1 MGRITST
8 LVLLV
13 SMGLLLPAADPLR
26 ASPPGGDSVASAK
39 AAADYTYVTIT
50 GRIIAHDTDNVSDTT
65 NLYTFT
71 DDKTGNIVVQI
82 GESLIQGKGVT
93 PSTRVT
99 ISGQVDN
106 SHLEPRIDVENLEV
120 VAQ

>member
-1 MGRITST
+1 MKR
-8 LVLLV
+8 VLSILALLA
-13 SMGLLLPAADPLR
+13 SMGLFLAPDGLR
-26 ASPPGGDSVASAK
+26 ASPPGSDTVASAK

-65 NLYTFT
+65 DLYTFT
-71 DDKTGNIVVQI
+71 DDQTGNIVVQI
-82 GESLIQGKGVT
+82 AESLIQGKNVT
-93 PSTRVT
+93 ASTRVT

-120 VAQ
+120 EGQ